1 MSREHLPAG
10 RRELTRAH
18 ITFYRAVMDGVELAR
33 AWDLYLGAEGEF
45 SDLLAKTT
53 TQWVRQALIQEA
65 LDVGQPGLI
74 GLFRREPWRVKTS
87 AKPTLGEFSSR
98 FAGAGDWSEAELL
111 EMWRQEYGGPDRAE
125 ARRERLSQRLRQA
138 LQLLEHA
145 TRRQPK
151 RSDAV
156 AIWLTPNLAAKLSEA
171 GLGTLGSVRD
181 ALKARKSARWEEV
194 PGVGGVWGDRLLA
207 WMEEHGIEPA
217 PSPALPSPVQAS
229 QLVPLERF
237 DLPFHPVLPASPHT
251 HPAAQRL
258 SPYPGNNALGAR
270 DDKHAIE
277 LWLAAKATNPNT
289 LRSYR
294 KNAERLLLW
303 CYLERRVTFPE
314 LTVADCI
321 HYRTWLHDLG
331 RKTPEEWAS
340 AGWRLPAEQWIGP
353 RAAKRH
359 SEAWRPF
366 EGPLSPDSVVQD
378 LLTVRSLFE
387 FLLRGHILS
396 LNPWD
401 LIGKRLVA
409 RAKLKTATEQFTA
422 RSFTMEQWHLVI
434 EGLDP
439 NGPELERRLLLV
451 LWLGFACGLRAAE
464 MLSLTLG
471 SLVPGRE
478 NWRLR
483 VLGKGDKVRSV
494 PLPSPARQVLLA
506 YLDSVGA
513 PYDQV
518 VAAALGP
525 ADSPA
530 AQQPMLRG
538 RRGRRRA
545 DGTMLPSQPLHYTRL
560 YNVLKGHLSARAVL
574 LDKRDPVAAA
584 KFREASTHWLRHT
597 CATLALKNGVA
608 LTGVQR
614 LLGHSD
620 LSTTST
626 YVTELDEVLQ
636 AEMESF
642 ALRGT
647 A

>member
-1 MSREHLPAG
+1 MTRELLPAG

-33 AWDLYLGAEGEF
+33 AWDLYLGVEGEF
-45 SDLLAKTT
+45 SEVLAKTT
-53 TQWVRQALIQEA
+53 TQWVRQALIHEA
-65 LDVGQPGLI
+65 LAVGQPGLI

-87 AKPTLGEFSSR
+87 PRPTLTEFSSR
-98 FAGAGDWSEAELL
+98 FADAGDWSEAELL
-111 EMWRQEYGGPDRAE
+111 EMWKNEYGGPDRAE
-125 ARRERLSQRLRQA
+125 ARRDRLSQRLRQA
-138 LQLLEHA
+138 LQLLERA
-145 TRRQPK
+145 TRRRPH

-156 AIWLTPNLAAKLSEA
+156 ATWLAPNLAAKLSAA
-171 GLGTLGSVRD
+171 GLDTLGAVRD
-181 ALKARKSARWEEV
+181 ALETRKSPRWEEV
-194 PGVGGVWGDRLLA
+194 PGVGEVWADRLLA
-207 WMEEHGIEPA
+207 WMTEHEIAPA
-217 PSPALPSPVQAS
+217 PCPTLPVPARPSQI
-229 QLVPLERF
+229 VPLERF
-237 DLPFHPVLPASPHT
+237 DLPCQPVLPASPHT
-251 HPAAQRL
+251 PAASQRL

-314 LTVADCI
+314 MTVADCI
-321 HYRTWLHDLG
+321 HYRAWLHSLG
-331 RKTPEEWAS
+331 RKTPEEWAA

-353 RAAKRH
+353 RAAKRY

-387 FLLRGHILS
+387 FLLRGQILS

-401 LIGKRLVA
+401 LMGKRLVA
-409 RAKLKTATEQFTA
+409 RAKLKTATEQFTS
-422 RSFTMEQWHLVI
+422 RSFTMEQWHLVV
-434 EGLDP
+434 EGLTPD
-439 NGPELERRLLLV
+439 GPELERRLLLV

-483 VLGKGDKVRSV
+483 VLGKGDKARSV

-506 YLDSVGA
+506 YLDSVGI

-518 VAAALGP
+518 VAIALGP
-525 ADSPA
+525 EDSPA
-530 AQQPMLRG
+530 AQQPILRG
-538 RRGRRRA
+538 RRGRRRS
-545 DGTMLPSQPLHYTRL
+545 DGTMLPSEPLHYTRL
-560 YNVLKGHLSARAVL
+560 YNVLKGHLRARANAL
-574 LDKRDPVAAA
+574 AKRDPVAAA
-584 KFREASTHWLRHT
+584 KFRVSSTHWLRHT

-614 LLGHSD
+614 LLGHSE

-626 YVTELDEVLQ
+626 YVTEMDEVLQ

-642 ALRGT
+642 ALRG
-647 A
+647 AG

>member
-1 MSREHLPAG
+1 MTRELLPAG

-18 ITFYRAVMDGVELAR
+18 ITFYRAVMEGVDVSRAWGLYLSVDGDYSEALAR
-33 AWDLYLGAEGEF
+33 A
-45 SDLLAKTT
+45 TI
-53 TQWVRQALIQEA
+53 QWVRQALIQEA
-65 LDVGQPGLI
+65 LAAGQPGLI
-74 GLFRREPWRVKTS
+74 GLFRREPWRVKTNS
-87 AKPTLGEFSSR
+87 KPTLAEFSSR
-98 FAGAGDWSEAELL
+98 FVDAGDWSEAELL
-111 EMWRQEYGGPDRAE
+111 EMWREEYGGSDRAE
-125 ARRERLSQRLRQA
+125 ARRQRLSQRLREA
-138 LQLLEHA
+138 LQLIEGA

-151 RSDAV
+151 RSDSV
-156 AIWLTPNLAAKLSEA
+156 ATWLAPSLASKLLEA
-171 GLGTLGSVRD
+171 GLDTLGAVRD
-181 ALKARKSARWEEV
+181 SLEARKSARWEEV
-194 PGVGGVWGDRLLA
+194 PGVGEVRADRLVA
-207 WMEEHGIEPA
+207 WLSEYGISPA
-217 PSPALPSPVQAS
+217 PSPALPSPTPSS
-229 QLVPLERF
+229 QLAPLERF
-237 DLPFHPVLPASPHT
+237 DLPFHPVLPASQHL
-251 HPAAQRL
+251 PAHSQRP

-314 LTVADCI
+314 MTVEDCI
-321 HYRTWLHDLG
+321 HYRTWLTDLG
-331 RKTPEEWAS
+331 RKTPEEWAA
-340 AGWRLPAEQWIGP
+340 AGWRLPAEQWFGP

-401 LIGKRLVA
+401 LMGKRLVT
-409 RAKLKTATEQFTA
+409 RAKLKTATEQFTS
-422 RSFTMEQWHLVI
+422 RSFTMEQWRQVI
-434 EGLDP
+434 DGLDP
-439 NGPELERRLLLV
+439 EGPELERRLLLV

-478 NWRLR
+478 SWRLR
-483 VLGKGDKVRSV
+483 VLGKGDKARSV
-494 PLPSPARQVLLA
+494 PLPSPARLVLLS
-506 YLDSVGA
+506 YLDSVGV

-525 ADSPA
+525 EDSPA
-530 AQQPMLRG
+530 AQQPILRG

-545 DGTMLPSQPLHYTRL
+545 DGTILPTEPLHYTRL
-560 YNVLKGHLSARAVL
+560 YNVLKGHLGARADAL
-574 LDKRDPVAAA
+574 AKRDPVAAA

-614 LLGHSD
+614 LLGHSE

-642 ALRGT
+642 ALRG
-647 A
+647 AG